1 MHLTFQDKL
10 RIIVIILLAILIINA
25 CFILYK
31 INSNMIPDFI
41 QERIATVQY
50 IFLFIEI
57 ILGIM
62 LLFYVP
68 MILHQSLKPIESVF
82 EELRRGKYDI
92 SIPEEYHRGPVA
104 KLITSTNI
112 MINNLKLFDKE
123 KKGKI
128 LEYVQRINFIMEQT
142 DDGILITNEKD
153 KIVMINK
160 HAQNLLGVVSAED
173 QPPLLDFHYEAEVK
187 KFFQEASSQRILIS
201 ERKIYIQK
209 IKKHVSFHVGIIHDD
224 KGEVRGMVFVLT
236 GIDLKKLYELPRSE
250 DGKRK
255 SEG

>member
-25 CFILYK
+25 GFILYK
-31 INSNMIPDFI
+31 VNSNLVPDFI
-41 QERIATVQY
+41 QERIATIQY

-57 ILGIM
+57 ILGII

-82 EELRRGKYDI
+82 EELKRGKYDI

-128 LEYVQRINFIMEQT
+128 LEYVQRINVIMEHT

-153 KIVMINK
+153 EIVMINK

-187 KFFQEASSQRILIS
+187 KFFQEASSQKMLIS

-209 IKKHVSFHVGIIHDD
+209 IKKHVTFHVGIIHDD
-224 KGEVRGMVFVLT
+224 EGEVRGMVFILT

-250 DGKRK
+250 DGKSK